1 MSAALRLES
10 SLPATVCQSA
20 KQRPVTLKELMIG
33 LLPNCAG
40 AKPSLR
46 RRAVRRVMLSDLSI
60 MGSGFVDAFNSLPL
74 MTIVMLR
81 SS

>member
-1 MSAALRLES
+1 
-10 SLPATVCQSA
+10 
-20 KQRPVTLKELMIG
+20 MIG

-81 SS
+81 SSKC

>member
-1 MSAALRLES
+1 
-10 SLPATVCQSA
+10 
-20 KQRPVTLKELMIG
+20 MIG

-81 SS
+81 SSYVLKVVRAVWSGGANSIEQVKLF